1 MSLTFDHRANM
12 RGIRKCPQCGTFN
25 GHRATKCKNRSCQ
38 QKLKETPSTSAKSSP
53 SSTPFAVQL
62 DHSNG
67 HLYSVGLADGTRH
80 IVQCCKDADGTITSL
95 SHLDGRKIAHQDTI
109 KQLILGCK
117 ATAEALPLLKEAIDS
132 LSVPEDVKLSLWEKQ
147 SQPAAPPLVQ
157 RVVNDLFAVGRAQT
171 VYGVHHVAALKK
183 NQKNSH
189 FHCDCC
195 KSSEGQQTTTPV
207 CWHVAAVAAGLL
219 SAPAKHGWASLLQQF
234 IAKTINPPQCPSV
247 LDVRED
253 KPPLSYEFLLE
264 QDHGPMQSMLDST
277 IMEFLNEQQDH
288 GTDPGLGSIFA
299 GGDEILELLDCQI
312 ELMDELDPTDRID
325 FCPSYIE
332 CAPEEESEERREEL
346 PGKAVQITTKKA
358 ALKRCARMDGA
369 KLTRGSYSA
378 RKLMKVLESN
388 GVIFNRLRRPAKGD
402 HLEGASIPPYEATAC
417 SLSFTRWLGSV
428 IEQLNSSI
436 DYAADGRPDV
446 QTFRIQE
453 DFFRCLRARFSTGHG
468 LRQPEPVEGEARQ
481 SGNNH
486 PQVYRFTHH
495 QTLRHTFRTDE
506 IELCFE
512 KSFHRSADGRYT
524 AGADD
529 LADEQDDSSSG
540 EGAGASSRTIAI
552 RPQRYSTYIKLGR
565 YKHEQNP
572 ERVYHFTIEWIG
584 GVLPRSG
591 FGDLRISFEYG
602 HRINNRYVPPPP
614 VGSKE

>member
-1 MSLTFDHRANM
+1 M

-53 SSTPFAVQL
+53 SSTHFAVQL

-95 SHLDGRKIAHQDTI
+95 SHLDGRKIAHQDRI

-117 ATAEALPLLKEAIDS
+117 VTAEALPLLKEAIDS

-171 VYGVHHVAALKK
+171 VYGVHHVTALKK
-183 NQKNSH
+183 NQKYSH

-195 KSSEGQQTTTPV
+195 KSSEGQQTTSPV

-234 IAKTINPPQCPSV
+234 IAKTINPQQCPSV

-332 CAPEEESEERREEL
+332 CAPEEEAQERREEL

-388 GVIFNRLRRPAKGD
+388 GVIFNRLRRAAKGD
-402 HLEGASIPPYEATAC
+402 PG
-417 SLSFTRWLGSV
+417 
-428 IEQLNSSI
+428 
-436 DYAADGRPDV
+436 GRLHSPLRSNRLQFV
-446 QTFRIQE
+446 LYPLAWE

-481 SGNNH
+481 GGNNH

-524 AGADD
+524 AAADD
-529 LADEQDDSSSG
+529 LADEQDDASSG

-565 YKHEQNP
+565 YKHEQDP